1 MPRWLFVFLLQF
13 TACLLFVEY
22 SFAAD
27 APTRPN
33 ILWITCEDTSPDF
46 GCYGDTYAV
55 TPNVDRLAAQGARY
69 NLCFSHAP
77 VCAPSRSGLILG
89 MYPTTNGSHHMRS
102 QVPPRA
108 DWRTYSA
115 YLRDAGYYCTNN
127 SKTDYN
133 FLVPKDAWDDN
144 GPKAHFRNR
153 PNKSQPFFAIF
164 NDVVSH
170 ESQSRP
176 TDEQYK
182 KNTRRLTAGQR
193 HDPAQAKLPAYLPD
207 TPVVRKN
214 WAICYDNVTAMDYH
228 VGDILAE
235 LEADGLADNT
245 VVFFYGDHGR
255 GLTRGKRWLYDSG
268 THVPLVI
275 RWPAKIKPATVS
287 DELVAFVDL
296 GPTVLSIAGVKPP
309 ANMQGQAFLG
319 QYQADKPREYVYG
332 ARDRMDERYD
342 MFRSVRD
349 KRFKYIRNY
358 QPWQP
363 YAQHVSYMTQ
373 MPMYQELVRL
383 QAAGELRGA
392 PALWMAKTKPV
403 EELYDCVADPDEVV
417 NLAEQPEHRATLER
431 LRAELQRWM
440 RETHDL
446 GLLPEPLMLD
456 RMAADPNGW
465 REKIVS
471 SGLLERL
478 AEVESQLRGGESATP
493 KLLAWSRDPEPA
505 IRYWAV
511 LGLQQRE
518 STGKDVELFRKLAR
532 DESPL
537 VQIAAADQLGKLGQ
551 PAEGLPILVAHLK
564 HDNFAVALHAALAL
578 DSWGEA
584 ARPAIDA
591 LQAANRAQRGN
602 DYVVRVSAH
611 ALEQLGVKPA
621 KQGNK

>member
-1 MPRWLFVFLLQF
+1 MPRWLLLLTLSFVS
-13 TACLLFVEY
+13 ACLLFVDY
-22 SFAAD
+22 SLAAD
-27 APTRPN
+27 ATATRPN

-46 GCYGDTYAV
+46 GCYGDAYAV

-133 FLVPKDAWDDN
+133 FPVPKDAWDEN

-164 NDVVSH
+164 NDTVSH

-176 TDEQYK
+176 TDEQYQ
-182 KNTRRLTAGQR
+182 KNTRRLTAAQR

-268 THVPLVI
+268 TRVPLVI
-275 RWPAKIKPATVS
+275 RWPAKIKPASVV
-287 DELVAFVDL
+287 DDLVAFVDL
-296 GPTVLSIAGVKPP
+296 GPTVLSIAGIKPP

-319 QYQADKPREYVYG
+319 QHQAEKPRDYVYG
-332 ARDRMDERYD
+332 ARDRMDER
-342 MFRSVRD
+342 
-349 KRFKYIRNY
+349 
-358 QPWQP
+358 
-363 YAQHVSYMTQ
+363 
-373 MPMYQELVRL
+373 
-383 QAAGELRGA
+383 
-392 PALWMAKTKPV
+392 
-403 EELYDCVADPDEVV
+403 
-417 NLAEQPEHRATLER
+417 
-431 LRAELQRWM
+431 
-440 RETHDL
+440 
-446 GLLPEPLMLD
+446 
-456 RMAADPNGW
+456 
-465 REKIVS
+465 
-471 SGLLERL
+471 
-478 AEVESQLRGGESATP
+478 
-493 KLLAWSRDPEPA
+493 
-505 IRYWAV
+505 
-511 LGLQQRE
+511 
-518 STGKDVELFRKLAR
+518 
-532 DESPL
+532 
-537 VQIAAADQLGKLGQ
+537 
-551 PAEGLPILVAHLK
+551 
-564 HDNFAVALHAALAL
+564 
-578 DSWGEA
+578 
-584 ARPAIDA
+584 
-591 LQAANRAQRGN
+591 
-602 DYVVRVSAH
+602 
-611 ALEQLGVKPA
+611 
-621 KQGNK
+621 